1 MNSKENRLVVADA
14 GWAETIPSWL
24 LDEIRSERLTLGL
37 LNILDP
43 GSSSVGDAE
52 LCAYLYTLSLRQPLT
67 TDYTGIYIYLTA
79 TLMKRKDKSLVDF
92 MEEKLK
98 QGLTREEVRKL
109 DELRNTIHR
118 IRGEI
123 NHPVLDVLR
132 KLKKGFNDQEETEST
147 NQLTI
152 L

>member
-1 MNSKENRLVVADA
+1 MNSKDNRLVVADA
-14 GWAETIPSWL
+14 GWAETIPSWM

-37 LNILDP
+37 INILDP

-67 TDYTGIYIYLTA
+67 TDYTGIYIFLMA
-79 TLMKRKDKSLVDF
+79 TLMKRKDKSLLDC

-98 QGLTREEVRKL
+98 QGLTREETRKL
-109 DELRNTIHR
+109 EELRNTIHR
-118 IRGEI
+118 VRGEI
-123 NHPVLDVLR
+123 NHPVLDVQR
-132 KLKKGFNDQEETEST
+132 KFKQGFKDQEEPENTT
-147 NQLTI
+147 QLTI